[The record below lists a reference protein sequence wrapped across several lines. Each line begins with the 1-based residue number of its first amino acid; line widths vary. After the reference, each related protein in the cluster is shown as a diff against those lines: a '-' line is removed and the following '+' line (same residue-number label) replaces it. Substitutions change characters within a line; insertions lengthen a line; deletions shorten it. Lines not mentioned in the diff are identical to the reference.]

1 MNCLICYVRHSCIE
15 TCEMFRILITALLL
29 FVAQSDSSQEFLP
42 AAPKVESDATGK
54 LEVGSEGGVTVA
66 ETKEIEFDA
75 ASNPYIATST
85 TAECLALIFMI
96 VACVICY
103 LECCKWALT

>member
-1 MNCLICYVRHSCIE
+1 
-15 TCEMFRILITALLL
+15 MFRILITALLL
-29 FVAQSDSSQEFLP
+29 LVAQSDSSQEFLP
-42 AAPKVESDATGK
+42 AAPKVESDATDK
-54 LEVGSEGGVTVA
+54 PEVSEGAVTVG

-103 LECCKWALT
+103 LECCK

>member
-1 MNCLICYVRHSCIE
+1 MAHVYFEQNRNCD
-15 TCEMFRILITALLL
+15 MFRLVIAALLL
-29 FVAQSDSSQEFLP
+29 CVAQSDSSKEFLP
-42 AAPKVESDATGK
+42 AAPKVESDSTGTP
-54 LEVGSEGGVTVA
+54 EGVKSGEAAVTVGQV
-66 ETKEIEFDA
+66 KEIEFDA

-103 LECCKWALT
+103 LECCKSK

>member
-1 MNCLICYVRHSCIE
+1 
-15 TCEMFRILITALLL
+15 MFRILIAALLL
-29 FVAQSDSSQEFLP
+29 CVAHSDSSQEFLP
-42 AAPKVESDATGK
+42 AAPKAESDATS
-54 LEVGSEGGVTVA
+54 EVLSSDVKVA

-103 LECCKWALT
+103 LECCK

>member
-1 MNCLICYVRHSCIE
+1 MPASLQESQPAAAL
-15 TCEMFRILITALLL
+15 CEAGRRRPILL
-29 FVAQSDSSQEFLP
+29 SDSSQEFLSV
-42 AAPKVESDATGK
+42 PKVENDATQPEALKSGA
-54 LEVGSEGGVTVA
+54 VTVA
-66 ETKEIEFDA
+66 EVKEIEFDA

-103 LECCKWALT
+103 LECCK